1 MLLRTVFPV
10 FLLGSVCSLYTAHCV
25 LLCWLMLE
33 AVAPVG
39 YELLSTVLSVKLH
52 VLCSLVKLCDLC
64 CLDKFCVN
72 SVSSVFS
79 LNITKSTVLF
89 DA

>member
-1 MLLRTVFPV
+1 M
-10 FLLGSVCSLYTAHCV
+10 
-25 LLCWLMLE
+25 
-33 AVAPVG
+33 
-39 YELLSTVLSVKLH
+39 LSVKLH

-72 SVSSVFS
+72 SVPSVFS
-79 LNITKSTVLF
+79 FYITKSTVMV